1 MGLWTSDTPRAHR
14 FNRVSLCYSFGVRPK
29 NTISYFTFTGVLIM
43 SLFNSTFV
51 LPKFLLSVPDPM
63 RGAFIVLNMGT
74 QGQGCGAP
82 PSFALPMCPK

>member
-1 MGLWTSDTPRAHR
+1 
-14 FNRVSLCYSFGVRPK
+14 
-29 NTISYFTFTGVLIM
+29 M

-74 QGQGCGAP
+74 QGPRQGCDAYTAIP
-82 PSFALPMCPK
+82 PLCPK

>member
-1 MGLWTSDTPRAHR
+1 
-14 FNRVSLCYSFGVRPK
+14 
-29 NTISYFTFTGVLIM
+29 M